1 MTVRG
6 IVRYARSERRWTPIL
21 REASAM
27 GPRSRVRKETGM
39 PERGAAG
46 RCRLSVGCVR
56 EEQEGP
62 RVRRVF
68 RGNAQPIGVSE
79 IFFHTPSVP
88 QMTRPSASTGKRR
101 PHTPPRGLS
110 KDKAQTVSQPDPS
123 PPAGRGVEGRRPV
136 YASAPHTR
144 ASKFAP
150 QTARQSSTRR
160 GTGLSRYCGGTKT
173 KTCHTHSRLPARREH
188 TRSSRCRVSSGRS
201 HRCDAGRHSGAR
213 KFAFGISP

>member
-123 PPAGRGVEGRRPV
+123 PARRSGRRG
-136 YASAPHTR
+136 ASASVRVGPTHARLKIRTSNR
-144 ASKFAP
+144 ASELNA
-150 QTARQSSTRR
+150 ARYRFEPVLWSDENE
-160 GTGLSRYCGGTKT
+160 
-173 KTCHTHSRLPARREH
+173 TCHTHSRLPARREH

>member
-46 RCRLSVGCVR
+46 RCRLSVGWIGGAAGER
-56 EEQEGP
+56 
-62 RVRRVF
+62 F
-68 RGNAQPIGVSE
+68 SRGNRINNAQPIGVSE